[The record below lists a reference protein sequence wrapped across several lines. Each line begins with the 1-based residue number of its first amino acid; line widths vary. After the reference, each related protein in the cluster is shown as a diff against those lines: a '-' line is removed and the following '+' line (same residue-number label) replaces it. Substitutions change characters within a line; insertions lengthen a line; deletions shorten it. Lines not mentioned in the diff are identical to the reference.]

1 MVARIFFTG
10 VFLLLAIGGFLGAA
24 PAPEG
29 PLDPFGIV
37 FLALAGVVWLGWE
50 MIGDAY
56 AYRKE
61 IDAVDASD
69 MTFVRLGPFTI
80 KVLSRK

>member
-1 MVARIFFTG
+1 MVARIFFTAL
-10 VFLLLAIGGFLGAA
+10 FLLLAIGGFLGAA
-24 PAPEG
+24 PAPAG

-37 FLALAGVVWLGWE
+37 LLALSGIIWLGWE

-61 IDAVDASD
+61 IGAAEASD

-80 KVLSRK
+80 RMLRRK

>member
-1 MVARIFFTG
+1 MVARILFTG
-10 VFLLLAIGGFLGAA
+10 MFLLLAIGGFLGAA
-24 PAPEG
+24 PAPPG

-37 FLALAGVVWLGWE
+37 FLAMSGIIWLGWE
-50 MIGDAY
+50 IIGDAY

-61 IDAVDASD
+61 IGAAEASD
-69 MTFVRLGPFTI
+69 MTFVRLGPFTV

>member
-1 MVARIFFTG
+1 MVGKIFFTG
-10 VFLLLAIGGFLGAA
+10 VFLALAVGGFLGAA
-24 PAPEG
+24 PAPAG

-37 FLALAGVVWLGWE
+37 FLALSGIIWLGWE

-61 IDAVDASD
+61 IGAVEASD

-80 KVLSRK
+80 KMLGRK